1 MKPTVYLSLLGL
13 IISTTWVA
21 FGFFQMIFIVLL
33 TLVGLAIGAWLENR
47 QFSFKQFLRQIVTKV
62 TQ

>member
-21 FGFFQMIFIVLL
+21 FGFLQMIFIVLL
-33 TLVGLAIGAWLENR
+33 TLVGTLIGVWLENK
-47 QFSFKQFLRQIVTKV
+47 QFNVKQFLRQLVTKV
-62 TQ
+62 TE